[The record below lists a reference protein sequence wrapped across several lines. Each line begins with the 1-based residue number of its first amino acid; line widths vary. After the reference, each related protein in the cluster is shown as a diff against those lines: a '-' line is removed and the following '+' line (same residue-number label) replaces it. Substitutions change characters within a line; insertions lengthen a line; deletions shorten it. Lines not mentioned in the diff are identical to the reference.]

1 MPAGE
6 LLDEGSR
13 VRKGLVRERFP
24 RSGFDHEFLVSR
36 SQDTSIGQ
44 HAEKPAEQALVFVND
59 LELTAKA
66 FRLDR
71 CSRIALPPQSFK
83 RRKGVCPG
91 QPLEV
96 SQESAPLRGF
106 DAFIRQVVGE

>member
-1 MPAGE
+1 MPTGE

-66 FRLDR
+66 FRLNR
-71 CSRIALPPQSFK
+71 CSRVALPPQSFK